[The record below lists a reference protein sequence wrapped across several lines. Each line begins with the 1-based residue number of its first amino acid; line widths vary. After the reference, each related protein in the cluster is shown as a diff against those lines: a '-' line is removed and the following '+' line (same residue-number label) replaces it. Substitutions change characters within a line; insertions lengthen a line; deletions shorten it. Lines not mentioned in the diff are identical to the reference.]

1 MSALLR
7 NSSASAPSLTWGC
20 GVDKTNCKELPAP
33 PRGYFS
39 QQKEDLGLV
48 GNVFCDTC
56 MHQRTYLEIGALDG
70 FKYSNTLYLEKFFNW
85 GGLLIEGHPH
95 NAQNL
100 IANRGKS
107 GRNVIFN
114 EAICRTPGTVNFTNN
129 PGSGTAG
136 VMETMDAEYM
146 KKWSKRF
153 RHGFVTVPCRPLS
166 DLVRLAGIQEI
177 DFFSLDVEG
186 AELLVLQTFD
196 WSVPVK
202 MFCIELDREP
212 DYVAQVHALL
222 DAHGYTE
229 TTEFAS
235 TGLGKPPNTVFIH
248 KSLNRTL
255 SSRMQHC
262 QLPANQR
269 PCGHAQEKRRLG
281 T

>member
-1 MSALLR
+1 MRLVAR
-7 NSSASAPSLTWGC
+7 
-20 GVDKTNCKELPAP
+20 PA
-33 PRGYFS
+33 
-39 QQKEDLGLV
+39 
-48 GNVFCDTC
+48 
-56 MHQRTYLEIGALDG
+56 
-70 FKYSNTLYLEKFFNW
+70 
-85 GGLLIEGHPH
+85 
-95 NAQNL
+95 
-100 IANRGKS
+100 
-107 GRNVIFN
+107 
-114 EAICRTPGTVNFTNN
+114 
-129 PGSGTAG
+129 
-136 VMETMDAEYM
+136 
-146 KKWSKRF
+146 
-153 RHGFVTVPCRPLS
+153 LS

-222 DAHGYTE
+222 DVHGYTE